1 MHSRDFISEQ
11 WPWILC
17 LLLHV
22 ELSLVHSDKL
32 NPHGQLWCFW
42 ETINYP
48 QRNLEMQSASQLI
61 WINYGQNPTVSGIF
75 CTWPHNGRKE
85 PLIGNQTP
93 LTDVIVVVARTARI
107 SKAICC
113 SGAMFEGFDEDA
125 NCEVGLG
132 RKKHFICGER
142 SHSIFWIDFCLGT
155 CLSCLQEPLFLWENK
170 RSL

>member
-1 MHSRDFISEQ
+1 MTLDTLPSSTRGAESCSLRQAEPT
-11 WPWILC
+11 WAVVM
-17 LLLHV
+17 LL
-22 ELSLVHSDKL
+22 
-32 NPHGQLWCFW
+32 
-42 ETINYP
+42 
-48 QRNLEMQSASQLI
+48 RNLEMQSASQLI

-132 RKKHFICGER
+132 RKRHFICGER
-142 SHSIFWIDFCLGT
+142 SHLYILNRLLSGHLLELFTRAIIFVG
-155 CLSCLQEPLFLWENK
+155 K
-170 RSL
+170 